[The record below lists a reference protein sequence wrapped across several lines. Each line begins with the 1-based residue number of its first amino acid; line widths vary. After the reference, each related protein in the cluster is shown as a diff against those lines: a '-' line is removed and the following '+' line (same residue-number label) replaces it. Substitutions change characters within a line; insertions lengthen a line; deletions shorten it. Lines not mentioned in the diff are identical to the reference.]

1 MRASC
6 RGQIARSYGYGSHGP
21 IPSRTQHGSE
31 NSPAHQLCKMLKEL
45 SIRNFAI
52 IDDLQ
57 IDFSDGFTILSGE
70 TGAGKSI
77 ILNAVNLLLGS
88 RASAELVR
96 TGAESAE
103 LEALFQISSTSNVA
117 RVMSDNGYDPTEGL
131 LIRRLISRSD
141 SNRVYVNGRLATIAL
156 LTAIT
161 ENLASISG
169 QHAHQGLLKEDQ
181 HLLILDQFGGL
192 MKLRRQVFDLY
203 HQILPLIDER
213 KRLETIRQRQDEH
226 LELLQFQRNE
236 ITAAEL
242 FPGEDDALEQE
253 RLRLKNAEMLYQTI
267 YGSVEALYGES
278 GSVVE
283 RLQEIK
289 KNLASAGRIDADLN
303 SIADSLGSTTYQI
316 EDLIE
321 ALRTHLNLVQMDDQR
336 LASVE
341 ERLDTLN
348 KLKRKYGGTLDDV
361 LAQLETIAGELGKVE
376 NIGHQ
381 IEAVEK
387 KLATLHDQ
395 LTDRVLALSRRRTKT
410 ARQLAGKVEQELGS
424 LKMSRTDF
432 EAVIQP
438 ITADERT
445 NSYLTT
451 GSSTITE
458 AGIDRATFMIAPN
471 PGEALKPLA
480 SIASG
485 GELSRVVLA
494 LKAILA
500 DTDAVETIVFDEVDA
515 GIGGG
520 TAEVVGRKLSELA
533 RHHQVICI
541 THLPQIAKFGEHHF
555 SIAKH
560 VAEGRTVTAIQPLDK
575 EDRYKEIARM
585 LGGEKITPTTLE
597 HARELLE
604 K

>member
-1 MRASC
+1 
-6 RGQIARSYGYGSHGP
+6 
-21 IPSRTQHGSE
+21 
-31 NSPAHQLCKMLKEL
+31 MLKEL

-96 TGAESAE
+96 TGTESAE
-103 LEALFQISSTSNVA
+103 LEALFEISTTSSVA
-117 RVMSDNGYDPTEGL
+117 RIMSANGYDPVEGL

-141 SNRVYVNGRLATIAL
+141 SNRVYINGRLATLGL
-156 LTAIT
+156 LTDIT

-192 MKLRRQVFDLY
+192 MKQRRQVNDLY

-213 KRLETIRQRQDEH
+213 NRLEATRKRQGEH
-226 LELLQFQRNE
+226 RELLEFQKKE
-236 ITAAEL
+236 ITAAGL
-242 FPGEDDALEQE
+242 TPGEDEALEQE
-253 RLRLKNAEMLYQTI
+253 RLRLKNAEALYQTVYSSI
-267 YGSVEALYGES
+267 EALYGAS
-278 GSVVE
+278 GSVIE
-283 RLQEIK
+283 RLLEIK
-289 KNLASAGRIDADLN
+289 KNLTAAGQIDSQLKSTAESLASA
-303 SIADSLGSTTYQI
+303 SYQL
-316 EDLIE
+316 EDLTE
-321 ALRTHLNLVQMDDQR
+321 DLRAHLNVVQMDDQR
-336 LASVE
+336 LEAVE

-348 KLKRKYGGTLDDV
+348 KLKRKYGGSLEAV
-361 LAQLETIAGELGKVE
+361 CSQLETIEDELSKVE
-376 NIGHQ
+376 NISHQ
-381 IEAVEK
+381 IQKIESQ
-387 KLATLHDQ
+387 LANLHDR
-395 LTDRVLALSRRRTKT
+395 LTRRVLELSQKRAKT
-410 ARQLAGKVEQELGS
+410 SKSLASKVVQELGS
-424 LKMSRTDF
+424 LKMPQTEF
-432 EAVIQP
+432 QP
-438 ITADERT
+438 VVQRLAADKKT
-445 NSYLTT
+445 SAYLAAREYAI
-451 GSSTITE
+451 SES
-458 AGIDRATFMIAPN
+458 GIDRATFMIAPN

-500 DTDAVETIVFDEVDA
+500 DSDAVETIVFDEVDA

-520 TAEVVGRKLSELA
+520 TAEVVGRKLSELG

-560 VAEGRTVTAIQPLDK
+560 VSDGRTLTTIQPLNK
-575 EDRYKEIARM
+575 EDRTQEIARM
-585 LGGEKITPTTLE
+585 LGGEEITPTTLD
-597 HARELLE
+597 HARELLR
-604 K
+604 KTAKSS

>member
-1 MRASC
+1 
-6 RGQIARSYGYGSHGP
+6 
-21 IPSRTQHGSE
+21 
-31 NSPAHQLCKMLKEL
+31 MLKEL

-57 IDFSDGFTILSGE
+57 IDFSSGFTILSGE

-88 RASAELVR
+88 RVSAELVR
-96 TGAESAE
+96 TGAKTAE
-103 LEALFQISSTSNVA
+103 LEALFQISASSNVA
-117 RVMSDNGYDPTEGL
+117 RVMSTNGYDPAEGL

-141 SNRVYVNGRLATIAL
+141 NHRVYINGRLATLGL

-192 MKLRRQVFDLY
+192 MKQRRQVYDLY
-203 HQILPLIDER
+203 HQILPLIEERNRLEAIR
-213 KRLETIRQRQDEH
+213 KRQGEH
-226 LELLQFQRNE
+226 RELLEFQKTE
-236 ITAAEL
+236 ITAAGL
-242 FPGEDDALEQE
+242 TPGEDEALEQE
-253 RLRLKNAEMLYQTI
+253 RLRLKNAEALYQTVYSSI
-267 YGSVEALYGES
+267 EELYGAS
-278 GSVVE
+278 GSVIE
-283 RLQEIK
+283 RLLEVK
-289 KNLASAGRIDADLN
+289 KNLTAAGQIDSQLKSTAESLASA
-303 SIADSLGSTTYQI
+303 SYQI
-316 EDLIE
+316 EDLTE
-321 ALRTHLNLVQMDDQR
+321 DLRAHLNVVQMDDHR
-336 LASVE
+336 LEAVE

-348 KLKRKYGGTLDDV
+348 KLKRKYGGSLDAV
-361 LAQLETIAGELGKVE
+361 CSQLETIEDELSKVE
-376 NIGHQ
+376 NISNQ
-381 IEAVEK
+381 IQEIESQ
-387 KLATLHDQ
+387 LGNLHDQ
-395 LTDRVLALSRRRTKT
+395 LTRLVLGLSQKRAKT
-410 ARQLAGKVEQELGS
+410 SKRLASKVVQELGS
-424 LKMSRTDF
+424 LKMPQTEF
-432 EAVIQP
+432 QP
-438 ITADERT
+438 VVQPMAADKKT
-445 NSYLTT
+445 SAYLAAQEYAISET
-451 GSSTITE
+451 
-458 AGIDRATFMIAPN
+458 GIDRATFMIAPN
-471 PGEALKPLA
+471 PGEELKPLA

-560 VAEGRTVTAIQPLDK
+560 VSNGRTLTTIQPLGK
-575 EDRYKEIARM
+575 KDRTKEIARM
-585 LGGEKITPTTLE
+585 LGGEEITQTTLD
-597 HARELLE
+597 HARELLD